1 MSFANER
8 IKDVDEIIK
17 ENPTEIM
24 IERTTKIPKGG
35 GRSIEH
41 TVLGPFIVRIFNQKG
56 KSVQEVV
63 SNTVAGVRQIDT
75 TYAFLA
81 DASVDIKCSPS
92 VVDEF
97 MAYNQRFRVIA
108 AIPRYMN
115 GILTS
120 IDGAL
125 EVIE

>member
-1 MSFANER
+1 MTFAEER
-8 IKDVDEIIK
+8 IKDVAMTIK
-17 ENPTEIM
+17 ENPTSII

-56 KSVQEVV
+56 KTIQEVI
-63 SNTVAGVRQIDT
+63 SNAVAGVKHTDT

-81 DASVDIKCSPS
+81 DANADIKCSPS
-92 VVDEF
+92 VMDEF
-97 MAYNQRFRVIA
+97 TANGQKFRVTA
-108 AIPRYMN
+108 VIPRYMN
-115 GILTS
+115 GVLTS
-120 IDGAL
+120 LDGAM